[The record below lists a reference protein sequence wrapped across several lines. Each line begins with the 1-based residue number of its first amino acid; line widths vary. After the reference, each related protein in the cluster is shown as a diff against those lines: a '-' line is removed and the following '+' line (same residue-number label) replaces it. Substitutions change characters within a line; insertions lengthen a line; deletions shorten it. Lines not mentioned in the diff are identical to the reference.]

1 MNMNMLRMTTC
12 SCSFLGGGLPV
23 AVMLF
28 LNVVAA
34 VMVSLVK
41 VAMDG
46 GMDPL
51 VIVTL
56 QQLTASI
63 FLAPIAFFKE
73 RKSRPKL
80 TLEIFAYIF
89 VSAALGAALRQYM
102 IFVALRFT
110 TATFVTAFSNIAPV
124 LTFLLAVATRSE
136 ALNLKSKP
144 GMAKLLG
151 TLVSLAGAMVLT
163 LYKGAAL
170 THADSHQHLLLLRSH
185 HQQPPPAAASR
196 GKWTLG
202 TVAILGNCV
211 CLSCW
216 FLLHG
221 RLAKKYPHVYSCNAL
236 MSMLSFLQVAAVGL
250 CTQRS
255 IAPWII
261 KSKFQILTVLY
272 AVIIVTVVVLVIVTR
287 LHTALFSAFFTNLKL
302 LNLSLSSIDQGIVGC
317 GVSFVLVTWCID
329 KRGAVFVAAFIPVV
343 QIIVSVIDF
352 TVLHEQLY
360 LGSVLGSVLVIG
372 GLYLLLWGKR
382 QEALHCPPPPPP
394 PPPPK
399 AAQDDVDK
407 EEQQQPQ
414 PQPVHS

>member
-1 MNMNMLRMTTC
+1 MGMGIGS
-12 SCSFLGGGLPV
+12 SCLGGGLPV
-23 AVMLF
+23 VVMLC

-46 GMDPL
+46 GMNPL

-56 QQLTASI
+56 QQLTASV

-102 IFVALRFT
+102 IFVALRYT

-136 ALNLKSKP
+136 ALNLKCKT
-144 GMAKLLG
+144 GMAKLAG
-151 TLVSLAGAMVLT
+151 TLVSLGGAMVLT

-170 THADSHQHLLLLRSH
+170 THAGGMSSHSQH
-185 HQQPPPAAASR
+185 HQPPASDAAVSR

-236 MSMLSFLQVAAVGL
+236 MSMLSFLQVAVVGL

-255 IAPWII
+255 ISPWII
-261 KSKFQILTVLY
+261 TSKFQILTVLY
-272 AVIIVTVVVLVIVTR
+272 A
-287 LHTALFSAFFTNLKL
+287 
-302 LNLSLSSIDQGIVGC
+302 GIVGC
-317 GVSFVLVTWCID
+317 GVSFVLVTWCIE

-352 TVLHEQLY
+352 SILHEQLY

-382 QEALHCPPPPPP
+382 QEALHCPPPPKITEDPE
-394 PPPPK
+394 K
-399 AAQDDVDK
+399 DQQQ
-407 EEQQQPQ
+407 QQQPANT
-414 PQPVHS
+414 

>member
-1 MNMNMLRMTTC
+1 MKMNMGSSGC
-12 SCSFLGGGLPV
+12 SCLGGGLPV
-23 AVMLF
+23 AIMLC

-102 IFVALRFT
+102 IFVALRYT
-110 TATFVTAFSNIAPV
+110 TATFVTAFSNVAPV

-163 LYKGAAL
+163 LYKGVSL
-170 THADSHQHLLLLRSH
+170 THAASAADSHQHLLLHSH
-185 HQQPPPAAASR
+185 RQSR

-221 RLAKKYPHVYSCNAL
+221 RLSRKYPHVYSCNAL

-255 IAPWII
+255 IAPWIV

-272 AVIIVTVVVLVIVTR
+272 A
-287 LHTALFSAFFTNLKL
+287 
-302 LNLSLSSIDQGIVGC
+302 GIVGC
-317 GVSFVLVTWCID
+317 GVSFVLVTWCIH

-352 TVLHEQLY
+352 SILHEQLY

-382 QEALHCPPPPPP
+382 QEALHCPP
-394 PPPPK
+394 K
-399 AAQDDVDK
+399 VAEDDDADK
-407 EEQQQPQ
+407 EQQQQ
-414 PQPVHS
+414 QPVHS

>member
-1 MNMNMLRMTTC
+1 MGS
-12 SCSFLGGGLPV
+12 SCLGGGLLPV
-23 AVMLF
+23 AVMLC
-28 LNVVAA
+28 LNIVAA

-56 QQLTASI
+56 QQLTAAV

-102 IFVALRFT
+102 IFVALRYT

-136 ALNLKSKP
+136 ALDLKCKT

-151 TLVSLAGAMVLT
+151 TLVSLGGAMVLT
-163 LYKGAAL
+163 LYKGAAI
-170 THADSHQHLLLLRSH
+170 THAAPNLIHSGDHRRPH
-185 HQQPPPAAASR
+185 AAVGR

-221 RLAKKYPHVYSCNAL
+221 RLARKYPHVYSCNAL
-236 MSMLSFLQVAAVGL
+236 MSMLSFLQVAVVGL

-261 KSKFQILTVLY
+261 TSKFQILTVLY
-272 AVIIVTVVVLVIVTR
+272 A
-287 LHTALFSAFFTNLKL
+287 
-302 LNLSLSSIDQGIVGC
+302 GIVGC
-317 GVSFVLVTWCID
+317 GVSFVLVTWCIE

-352 TVLHEQLY
+352 SILHEQLY
-360 LGSVLGSVLVIG
+360 LGSVLGSVFVIG

-382 QEALHCPPPPPP
+382 QEALHCPP
-394 PPPPK
+394 K
-399 AAQDDVDK
+399 VAQDDADK
-407 EEQQQPQ
+407 EQ
-414 PQPVHS
+414 QPVH